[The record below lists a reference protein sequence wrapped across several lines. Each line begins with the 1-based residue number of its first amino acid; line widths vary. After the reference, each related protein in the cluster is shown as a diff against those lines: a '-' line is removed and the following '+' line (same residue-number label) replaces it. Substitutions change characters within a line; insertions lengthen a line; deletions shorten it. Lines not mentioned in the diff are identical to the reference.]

1 VKRARVLLLLVL
13 ASAPAHAEPALA
25 VGGGIS
31 AFDGSD
37 GRWNFMPELVGYG
50 TVPLYTHGLSVRAG
64 ARAWARG
71 LDQPEGPYMLGVHEH
86 DLALAGEL
94 GIVRAGPVLPAL
106 AVGGAAAVRWIR
118 LAADDAIA
126 VTDSRIDR
134 TELVPSIYVQAS
146 VGVPLHRAGI
156 VVEPYARYEHAFG
169 DARIGLRWGVELAI
183 PIH

>member
-1 VKRARVLLLLVL
+1 VKRALAILLL
-13 ASAPAHAEPALA
+13 AAAPAHAEPALA
-25 VGGGIS
+25 VGGGVS

-50 TVPLYTHGLSVRAG
+50 VVPLGHALSLRAG

-94 GIVRAGPVLPAL
+94 GVVRAGPVLPAL
-106 AVGGAAAVRWIR
+106 AVGAAAAVRWIR

-134 TELVPSIYVQAS
+134 TELVPSIYLQAS
-146 VGVPLHRAGI
+146 LGVPLHRAGI

-169 DARIGLRWGVELAI
+169 DARIGLGWGVELAI